1 MSSAGEADEPETTTE
16 ALPADV
22 RRFRRLPILLALAL
36 APWTVVS
43 ALGTITVV
51 FPFGLLNFD
60 PVQLA
65 TIYDYYFQ
73 YTVTLPRF
81 LQAWGVSVL
90 LYALAVGSAL
100 LGLVWREDPRVT
112 AALLTLAGL
121 THLLVSVGF
130 TRRPGYLSVPVG
142 SVLCFL
148 VVWLYYREDLV
159 RTVGFDES

>member
-1 MSSAGEADEPETTTE
+1 MSSATE
-16 ALPADV
+16 AGDTESDSDQLPDDV
-22 RRFRRLPILLALAL
+22 RRYRRIPILLALAV

-43 ALGTITVV
+43 AFGTITLVM
-51 FPFGLLNFD
+51 PFGLLNFD

-81 LQAWGVSVL
+81 LEAWGVSVA
-90 LYALAVGSAL
+90 LYGLAVASAL

-121 THLLVSVGF
+121 TNLLVSVGF
-130 TRRPGYLSVPVG
+130 TRRPGYVSVPVG
-142 SVLCFL
+142 TILCFL
-148 VVWLYYREDLV
+148 VVWVYYREDLV
-159 RTVGFDES
+159 GTAGFGEG